1 GGHAAGPRSAMSEKR
16 LKIIGRVVPDG
27 NGGIALPLSIGT
39 GKEARLLTVPLTLS
53 EAELTK
59 QQREPVLAME
69 GTSWWLFRQ
78 VVVDVSAVGLLPA
91 EHQEELLLRVKH
103 LVLRHEKVLSR
114 IRRDVDAFENLDR
127 LPTARRE
134 TIPESVRMFVWQRDE
149 GRCVKCGTH
158 EKLEFDH
165 VIPVA
170 DGGSST
176 DRNVQ
181 LLCEACNRA
190 KGRSLR

>member
-1 GGHAAGPRSAMSEKR
+1 MPKKG
-16 LKIIGRVVPDG
+16 LKILGRVVP
-27 NGGIALPLSIGT
+27 GGKGGVALPLILDT
-39 GKEARLLTVPLTLS
+39 GKDAKLLTIPLTLS
-53 EAELTK
+53 EAELAR
-59 QQREPVLAME
+59 QEHEPVLATE
-69 GTSWWLFRQ
+69 GLPWWLFRG
-78 VVVDVSAVGLLPA
+78 VVVNVGSMGLLPA

-103 LVLRHEKVLSR
+103 LVLRHENLLSR
-114 IRRDVDAFENLDR
+114 IRRDVEAFENLDR
-127 LPTARRE
+127 LPAAKRE
-134 TIPESVRMFVWQRDE
+134 AIPESVRLFVWQRDE
-149 GRCVKCGTH
+149 GRCVKCGSQ

-190 KGRSLR
+190 KGRSVR

>member
-1 GGHAAGPRSAMSEKR
+1 MPEKR
-16 LKIIGRVVPDG
+16 LRIIGRVVLDG
-27 NGGIALPLSIGT
+27 KGGVALPLSVGT

-53 EAELTK
+53 EADLAK
-59 QQREPVLAME
+59 QEREPVLAME
-69 GTSWWLFRQ
+69 GSSWWLFRKA
-78 VVVDVSAVGLLPA
+78 VVDVSAVGLLPA
-91 EHQEELLLRVKH
+91 DSQEELLLRIKH

-114 IRRDVDAFENLDR
+114 IRRDIEAFENLDR
-127 LPTARRE
+127 LPTAKRE
-134 TIPESVRMFVWQRDE
+134 AIPESVRMFVWQRDE
-149 GRCVKCGTH
+149 GKCVKCGGK
-158 EKLEFDH
+158 ERLEFDH

-176 DRNVQ
+176 ERNVQ